1 MREIHIIGMVRTR
14 TTGNNKFFCR
24 QGFNRAVMAFQRQGM
39 FVNKMGVALQYFTV
53 VTLIKPLTHTRLLI
67 NHVIGMI
74 KDVGERRTKETGVVA
89 IERVL
94 IKFNN
99 AADGVAKGFGWD
111 GAPVGT
117 SAANV
122 MITLNHRDACSLL
135 NQTHCS
141 AFTAGA

>member
-1 MREIHIIGMVRTR
+1 
-14 TTGNNKFFCR
+14 
-24 QGFNRAVMAFQRQGM
+24 MAFQRQGM

-111 GAPVGT
+111 GVQWVHPPP
-117 SAANV
+117 
-122 MITLNHRDACSLL
+122 TL
-135 NQTHCS
+135 
-141 AFTAGA
+141 